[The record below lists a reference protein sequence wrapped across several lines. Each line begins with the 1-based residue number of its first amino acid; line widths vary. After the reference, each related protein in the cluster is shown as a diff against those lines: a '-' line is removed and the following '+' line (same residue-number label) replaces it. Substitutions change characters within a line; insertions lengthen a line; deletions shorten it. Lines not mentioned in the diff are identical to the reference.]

1 MKQLIKVLLF
11 VSLGLFL
18 YTRFTS
24 GTLLFYIH
32 QRFALLT
39 LITAL
44 GLILVASSYLY
55 TYQARQTHNHEPH
68 SFSWLSLVLMAL
80 PVLLGV
86 LVAPQPL
93 GATALSNRELNM
105 TNLAALASPQNGSP
119 VFGTAGEKNILDW
132 LYAFQQNPDPA
143 VFTGQEAHII
153 GFVYRDERFVED
165 TFLVG
170 RFVVSCCVADANPVG
185 LVVRWPDAPTVADNQ
200 WVEVSG
206 RFEAG
211 SFDGQPTPILVV
223 ENLTLTDPPTQP
235 YLYL

>member
-1 MKQLIKVLLF
+1 MKIAKVFLLI
-11 VSLGLFL
+11 SLGIFLF
-18 YTRFTS
+18 TRFTS

-39 LITAL
+39 LAAAL
-44 GLILVASSYLY
+44 GLMLMAAGYFFATGHSHDGHDHDHAS
-55 TYQARQTHNHEPH
+55 A
-68 SFSWLSLVLMAL
+68 SWLGLLIVAL
-80 PVLLGV
+80 PVLFGL

-93 GATALSNRELNM
+93 GATALSNRELN
-105 TNLAALASPQNGSP
+105 TADLSSLAPPGSNA
-119 VFGTAGEKNILDW
+119 VLGAAGEGNILDW

-143 VFTGQEAHII
+143 AFNGQEARIV
-153 GFVYRDERFVED
+153 GFVYRDGRFDED

-170 RFVVSCCVADANPVG
+170 RFIVSCCVADANPVG
-185 LVVRWPDAPTVADNQ
+185 LVVRWPEAETLADDQ

-211 SFDGQPTPILVV
+211 TFDGKPTPILVI
-223 ENLTLTDPPTQP
+223 ETLTPTNPPAQP